1 MAFEEYNEAVKAA
14 QAAYDA
20 DIYLYSAPIDDTGF
34 SALTA
39 EIAKQRA
46 TSQRPN
52 CLLILTTN
60 GGLANSAYQ
69 IARILQSTYS
79 EFALYTPRYCKS
91 AGTVIALGAHR
102 IIMDVFSELGP
113 LDVQL
118 LNKDEIGN
126 RKSGLLSRAAFD
138 SLSDEAFQMFSK
150 NMMGIK
156 TSSGGLISFKL
167 AADISWR
174 LTAELMSPI
183 FAQINPDVIGSDHRD
198 LSIATSYGERLAK
211 ISLNPKARAVH
222 KLVADYP
229 SHDFIID
236 REEAA
241 TLFNKVDEPK
251 SELYALVGLISDIA
265 YQQAMPGVVTG
276 CTEIP
281 QEDTGEDEGNETAE
295 PAAEDQAAA
304 MDNGGRRN
312 RRRNQGQGNAATP
325 EDQPAEPAQA
335 QEGQ

>member
-1 MAFEEYNEAVKAA
+1 MAYKEYNEAVRAVRE
-14 QAAYDA
+14 AYDA

-39 EIAKQRA
+39 EIAKQRNE
-46 TSQRPN
+46 SQRPN
-52 CLLILTTN
+52 CLLILTTD

-69 IARILQSTYS
+69 IARILQNTYAN
-79 EFALYTPRYCKS
+79 FILYTPRYCKS
-91 AGTVIALGAHR
+91 AGTIIALGAHC

-150 NMMGIK
+150 SMMGIK

-174 LTAELMSPI
+174 LTAELMAPI
-183 FAQINPDVIGSDHRD
+183 FAQINPDVLGSDHRD
-198 LSIATSYGERLAK
+198 LSVATSYGERLAR

-222 KLVADYP
+222 KLVTDYP

-241 TLFNKVDEPK
+241 TLFNRVDEPK
-251 SELYALVGLISDIA
+251 TELYALVGLISDIA

-281 QEDTGEDEGNETAE
+281 QENTGEDDGNEVAE
-295 PAAEDQAAA
+295 PDAKGQAAA
-304 MDNGGRRN
+304 VDNGRGRN
-312 RRRNQGQGNAATP
+312 RRRNQGQGHSTAP
-325 EDQPAEPAQA
+325 EAEPAEPS
-335 QEGQ
+335 EGEEG